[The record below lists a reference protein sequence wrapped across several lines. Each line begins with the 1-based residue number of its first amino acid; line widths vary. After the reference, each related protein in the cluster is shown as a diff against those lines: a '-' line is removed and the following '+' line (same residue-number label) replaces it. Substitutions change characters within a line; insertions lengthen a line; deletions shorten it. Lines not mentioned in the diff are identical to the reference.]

1 VKASYILIVVVSLV
15 ILAAVGY
22 MFTAAESPE
31 AYVEKIEKERE
42 RQFKFIRFNVESPL
56 TEAQKQSL
64 QTLTFYDIN
73 PSYRVKARL
82 LPIENKKV
90 RQVPLTDGSVEK
102 YIEHSYAEFE
112 LNGQTNKVLLLQ
124 SVKETDMRN
133 FFLAFA
139 DEEACGASRWRK
151 PDQGYKLERFAVLK
165 PFRGKGVGSALIAA
179 VLNDLPADAK
189 YVYLNSQL
197 DAVNV
202 YKKFG
207 FLTEGEQF
215 EEAGIQHF
223 KMVRKSLV

>member
-73 PSYRVKARL
+73 PSYRLKARL

-139 DEEACGASRWRK
+139 DETSGKETYGGGRFLNVRQDGKNSITIDFNLAYNPYCAYNPDYACPLPPK
-151 PDQGYKLERFAVLK
+151 ENIMTIAV
-165 PFRGKGVGSALIAA
+165 
-179 VLNDLPADAK
+179 
-189 YVYLNSQL
+189 
-197 DAVNV
+197 
-202 YKKFG
+202 
-207 FLTEGEQF
+207 
-215 EEAGIQHF
+215 EAGE
-223 KMVRKSLV
+223 KNYDK